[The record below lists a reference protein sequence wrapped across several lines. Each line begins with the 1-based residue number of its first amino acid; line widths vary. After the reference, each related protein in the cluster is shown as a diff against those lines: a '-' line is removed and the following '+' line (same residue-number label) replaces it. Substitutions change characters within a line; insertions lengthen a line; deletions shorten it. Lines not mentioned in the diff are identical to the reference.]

1 MEAQKGLKS
10 LLIRV
15 GGLAVV
21 GSLILLSL
29 ASLYPST
36 GAQTVAYPLIPLVMW
51 SDGYHAV
58 ADVAYGLALDFLGN
72 VVVVGTSGIIKYAED
87 GCRLWQA
94 PYPGVAYGVAT
105 DSLAD
110 IVVAGTGGLVKL
122 SSAGK
127 QLWAVAGEFY
137 KVTTAA
143 GDLVVAVGPVG
154 VRIYSPSGEA
164 VGELN
169 YPGEPYGVASSGD
182 RVVVVGTGGLA
193 AYELQARDRLWQLAY
208 QGELRGVALD
218 SEGGVIVAG
227 SGGITKYSP
236 SGRLIG
242 QEPFLG
248 EPQAVA
254 TSPSSSREPSQG
266 DEIFVTGGYKSVE
279 GDWDYR
285 TVKYSSRGDE
295 IWDVRYD
302 GGYGDDIPYDIAVS
316 PEGKIYVTGTSLLAE
331 EAAAAEA
338 RVDQDYYT
346 IQYAERPLPEVLG
359 AQGLEVGERCP
370 PGAIPVARFEVSNP
384 NPLTGEE
391 ISFINRSYDPDGH
404 LIAWSWEFGDG
415 TTSAEWEPEHR
426 YADDGSRT
434 VTLTV
439 VDDQLCPASA
449 TAEILI
455 GNRPPEVD
463 FYWNPLEPTD
473 LEEALFIPEFEDL
486 DGEVVYARWEFGDGT
501 VVEWDSQWELGPP
514 GHRSQIAYQY
524 PDDGVYP
531 VLLVVRDDDG
541 AEAEVERNI
550 TVLNVPPEASFTWEA
565 QPGAGELRADF
576 RWDVEREVHGSY
588 PEGFMPERPTDLDD
602 IQFEDLSTSAGGE
615 PGAIVFTAEGLDR
628 DGRIVSYE
636 WDFNNDGSTDAEGET
651 VAWTFPQAGTY
662 HVKLTATDDDG
673 DSTTYEEDVEVEAV
687 AGEIVEWEWDFGDNG
702 ASGEQHPRH
711 WYQDNGVYEVTLTI
725 WEEAGNSDSI
735 TKEIEVL
742 NVPPVADFDW
752 QFELPPDFLP
762 TCWELFP
769 EMGENFA
776 CQEPTIPANAG
787 VVAFSDLSVD
797 SENWLEI
804 ASWEWDFGN
813 EGWACWEGE
822 GDECLMAQNP
832 KVLFL
837 DETEEFLFHGDREVW
852 LSVWDDDGDGGEDF
866 PSSFTSKT
874 VSIDNIPPYAA
885 CEWWHDEWSGWA
897 ELDCNSCEATYG
909 RGDPEKTV
917 SNEYIT
923 VTRTIYSWNCGGGE
937 PSAILSPWGGAN
949 VELYITGSGTVEI
962 TETIPSGWG
971 YWLGWPE
978 ECVTVLEEGED
989 YWSASVDLESCAEP
1003 GYVWIW
1009 YDLYLPYEEVPTG
1022 TYTISGVFTIPE
1034 VSELHLASEVVL
1046 CATVDVEMMVSFHGY
1061 GYDESPLIDPNGDE
1075 IISWAWIF
1083 DGFGTASGQEPN
1095 GGVCYEGEGCWF
1107 DFDDLAC
1114 EFDEWWGWKWSY
1126 DLPVSLTVTD
1136 EPGDSTTVQ
1145 ETIHLEGPCGEI
1157 PA

>member
-218 SEGGVIVAG
+218 SEGGVIVVG

-1145 ETIHLEGPCGEI
+1145 ETIHLEGPLGEI

>member
-36 GAQTVAYPLIPLVMW
+36 GAQTVAYPLIPLVVW

-58 ADVAYGLALDFLGN
+58 EDVAYGLALDFLGN

-87 GCRLWQA
+87 GYRLWQA

-110 IVVAGTGGLVKL
+110 IIVAGTAGLVKL
-122 SSAGK
+122 SSEGRR
-127 QLWAVAGEFY
+127 LWAVAGEFY

-164 VGELN
+164 VGELT

-182 RVVVVGTGGLA
+182 KVVVIGTGGLA

-227 SGGITKYSP
+227 SGGVAKYSP
-236 SGRLIG
+236 SGRLIW

-254 TSPSSSREPSQG
+254 TLPAREPSQG
-266 DEIFVTGGYKSVE
+266 DEIVVTGGYK
-279 GDWDYR
+279 GKDWDYR
-285 TVKYSSRGDE
+285 TVKYSPEGE
-295 IWDVRYD
+295 ELWEARYD
-302 GGYGDDIPYDIAVS
+302 GDQGDDLPYAVAVS
-316 PEGKIYVTGTSLLAE
+316 PAGRIYVTGASTLAKG
-331 EAAAAEA
+331 ASASSA
-338 RVDQDYYT
+338 DKDYYT
-346 IQYAERPLPEVLG
+346 IQYGEKPLPEVLG
-359 AQGLEVGERCP
+359 AQGLEVGERCQ
-370 PGAIPVARFEVSNP
+370 PGTIPVARFEVSNP
-384 NPLTGEE
+384 NPLTDEE
-391 ISFINRSYDPDGH
+391 VSFINRSDDPDGY
-404 LIAWSWEFGDG
+404 LLAWSWAFGDG
-415 TTSAEWEPEHR
+415 GISQAWEPVHS
-426 YADDGSRT
+426 YSHKGSST

-439 VDDQLCPASA
+439 VDNDFCTASA

-473 LEEALFIPEFEDL
+473 LEEALFTPEFEDL
-486 DGEVVYARWEFGDGT
+486 DGEVVYARWELGDGT
-501 VVEWDSQWELGPP
+501 VIEWDSPGELGPP

-541 AEAEVERNI
+541 AEAEVEKNI

-588 PEGFMPERPTDLDD
+588 PQGFMPERPTDLDD
-602 IQFEDLSTSAGGE
+602 IKFEDLSTSAGGE
-615 PGAIVFTAEGLDR
+615 PGATVFTAEGLDR
-628 DGRIVSYE
+628 DGSIVSYE
-636 WDFNNDGSTDAEGET
+636 WDFDNDGSTDAEGET

-662 HVKLTATDDDG
+662 HHVKLTATDDDG
-673 DSTTYEEDVEVEAV
+673 DSTTYEEDVKVEAV

-725 WEEAGNSDSI
+725 WDEAGNSDSI

-762 TCWELFP
+762 TCGELFP

-776 CQEPTIPANAG
+776 CQEPILMNAHIG

-797 SENWLEI
+797 SESWLEL
-804 ASWEWDFGN
+804 ARWEWDFGN
-813 EGWACWEGE
+813 EGWACFEPEADCGIVPE
-822 GDECLMAQNP
+822 P
-832 KVLFL
+832 KVIFL
-837 DETEEFLFHGDREVW
+837 DGEYLFHGDREVW
-852 LSVWDDDGDGGEDF
+852 LSVWDDDGDGG
-866 PSSFTSKT
+866 
-874 VSIDNIPPYAA
+874 
-885 CEWWHDEWSGWA
+885 
-897 ELDCNSCEATYG
+897 
-909 RGDPEKTV
+909 
-917 SNEYIT
+917 
-923 VTRTIYSWNCGGGE
+923 
-937 PSAILSPWGGAN
+937 
-949 VELYITGSGTVEI
+949 
-962 TETIPSGWG
+962 
-971 YWLGWPE
+971 
-978 ECVTVLEEGED
+978 
-989 YWSASVDLESCAEP
+989 
-1003 GYVWIW
+1003 
-1009 YDLYLPYEEVPTG
+1009 
-1022 TYTISGVFTIPE
+1022 
-1034 VSELHLASEVVL
+1034 
-1046 CATVDVEMMVSFHGY
+1046 
-1061 GYDESPLIDPNGDE
+1061 
-1075 IISWAWIF
+1075 
-1083 DGFGTASGQEPN
+1083 
-1095 GGVCYEGEGCWF
+1095 
-1107 DFDDLAC
+1107 
-1114 EFDEWWGWKWSY
+1114 
-1126 DLPVSLTVTD
+1126 
-1136 EPGDSTTVQ
+1136 
-1145 ETIHLEGPCGEI
+1145 
-1157 PA
+1157 